1 MSADKPQEPITRRE
15 LFCVARRE
23 ITAAA
28 QDAAS
33 LAGLATGKVLN
44 TVLGPPKKPD
54 NKK

>member
-23 ITAAA
+23 AKAVV

-33 LAGLATGKVLN
+33 LAGLATEKVLN
-44 TVLGPPKKPD
+44 TVLGAPAKPD